1 MISDVSE
8 LAAADPQV
16 AAGIVR
22 SQAKAVDGQ
31 PIRSEPCERVRGYMK
46 VFISWSGT
54 RSRGVAEALSSFLTR
69 VIQSIDPFISTAM
82 DAGVKWNEVVAK
94 NLDENGIGILCV
106 TPGNVDKP
114 WLNFEAGALS
124 RHLDESARVIPYL
137 LDFGT
142 PGNLTPPLN
151 QFNAVTADQGGTF
164 KLVETLNKLDTKPQA
179 SDALKETFDAFW
191 TSFAKKLDQI
201 RKSSPQPPARRSD
214 TEKLDELLSIGHQ
227 LLRTRI
233 LDEDTLNSWKS
244 PFRPIYQQR
253 RRSSGNEVDSEWKLK
268 LNDALRSPLERK
280 ILEATLLGA
289 DTEAIARLLD
299 VPAREVT
306 RVQTKILHLSR
317 DIQTAL
323 TESPDGP
330 ADGVSAEIS

>member
-1 MISDVSE
+1 
-8 LAAADPQV
+8 
-16 AAGIVR
+16 
-22 SQAKAVDGQ
+22 
-31 PIRSEPCERVRGYMK
+31 MK

-54 RSRGVAEALSSFLTR
+54 RSRDVAEALSTFLTR
-69 VIQSIDPFISTAM
+69 VIQSVDPFISTAM

-151 QFNAVTADQGGTF
+151 QFNAVTADRAGTY
-164 KLVETLNKLDTKPQA
+164 KLVETLNRLDTKPQA
-179 SDALKETFDAFW
+179 PDALKETFDLFW
-191 TSFAKKLDQI
+191 TRFAKQLDQI
-201 RKSSPQPPARRSD
+201 RTSSPQPPARRSD

-233 LDEDTLNSWKS
+233 LDENTLSAWW
-244 PFRPIYQQR
+244 PIRPTLKPR
-253 RRSSGNEVDSEWKLK
+253 GLLFGNEIPELILK
-268 LNDALRSPLERK
+268 LDGLLQSPLEKK
-280 ILEATLLGA
+280 ILEVTLLGA
-289 DTEAIARLLD
+289 DAEAIARLLD
-299 VPAREVT
+299 ITVREVT
-306 RVQTKILHLSR
+306 MVQAKILHLAQDVRAPSKE
-317 DIQTAL
+317 TS
-323 TESPDGP
+323 EGP
-330 ADGVSAEIS
+330 SQATV